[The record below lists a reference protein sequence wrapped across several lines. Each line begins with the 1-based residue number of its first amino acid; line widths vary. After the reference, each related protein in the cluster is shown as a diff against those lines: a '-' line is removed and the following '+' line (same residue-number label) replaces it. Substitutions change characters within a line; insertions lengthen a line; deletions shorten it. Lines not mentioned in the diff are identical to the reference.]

1 VAVGS
6 GVNTIA
12 YSNDGIIWVPSDN
25 GNDILSTQGKKVAWN
40 GSLWVAVGS
49 GAHSIAYSSDGN
61 TWNGVT
67 GISFALGIDI
77 AWNGL
82 LWVAVGSGT
91 NTIVYSYDGIN
102 WAGLGTTIFFSGR
115 SIVWDGVRWIATGI
129 SSTISSLIARSID
142 GIHWVVSNSTQSQL
156 GIAFNY
162 RRPYTLTI
170 PTTQTSTSIGTVPNA
185 SLPIVVP
192 ANSQLDIVS
201 DSYYNSGYTNFS
213 IALQTHAS

>member
-1 VAVGS
+1 MTEGGPIS
-6 GVNTIA
+6 W
-12 YSNDGIIWVPSDN
+12 DGGYGI
-25 GNDILSTQGKKVAWN
+25 AWN
-40 GSLWVAVGS
+40 GSLWIAVG
-49 GAHSIAYSSDGN
+49 N
-61 TWNGVT
+61 
-67 GISFALGIDI
+67 
-77 AWNGL
+77 
-82 LWVAVGSGT
+82 
-91 NTIVYSYDGIN
+91 
-102 WAGLGTTIFFSGR
+102 IFIIR
-115 SIVWDGVRWIATGI
+115 ST
-129 SSTISSLIARSID
+129 D
-142 GIHWVVSNSTQSQL
+142 GIHWVGVTSSDQQL